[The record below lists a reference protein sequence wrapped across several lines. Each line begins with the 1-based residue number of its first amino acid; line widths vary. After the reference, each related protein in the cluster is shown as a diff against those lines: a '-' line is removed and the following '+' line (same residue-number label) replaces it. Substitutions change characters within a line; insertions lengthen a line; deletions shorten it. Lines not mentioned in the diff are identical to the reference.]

1 MPPDEHTRKIIGAMG
16 GTLLGA
22 CAMPQII
29 RLIRTKSASDISYV
43 FLLAYILGLFLT
55 FLYLFWKRAL
65 ITWICILIQLGHV
78 DAVGVGETVDLLPED
93 ISEGMDM
100 RWLWVK
106 FLVRITFLPTLLR
119 AASIGYKTS
128 PCRVGSGGP
137 PGQGIPGGAV
147 LQRTEDQKGSQGAA
161 EPGKAGAGWH
171 TRVPGLPCGAEH
183 FTCGIR

>member
-65 ITWICILIQLGHV
+65 ITWICILIQLGS
-78 DAVGVGETVDLLPED
+78 GVVVLLGKVYLEVL
-93 ISEGMDM
+93 SSSA
-100 RWLWVK
+100 R
-106 FLVRITFLPTLLR
+106 
-119 AASIGYKTS
+119 KTRREAREQRS
-128 PCRVGSGGP
+128 LAR
-137 PGQGIPGGAV
+137 QAQAGIPG
-147 LQRTEDQKGSQGAA
+147 SQVFLVELSTSHA
-161 EPGKAGAGWH
+161 E
-171 TRVPGLPCGAEH
+171 
-183 FTCGIR
+183 